1 MLAIRI
7 TKPFSDLKWFCEKL
21 NEYSDKSIYYEHT
34 ESARLHVH
42 GLIVNPTVSTDTM
55 KNWLRKHLGQIP
67 KTDWSFVA
75 KDVNEKFI
83 TYMSKGKLEPK
94 YVSGFSDVQVSSYRD
109 LWEDR
114 PRKQVQT
121 RLSYIVKETPE
132 ERKMRQED
140 MVKEIVRRV
149 QLSED
154 QTTDFIIGTIYRVVS
169 VENRT
174 MLGRYKMRDYYDAV
188 IAKTDY
194 QGWLVNMKKIVSYKD
209 T

>member
-7 TKPFSDLKWFCEKL
+7 TKPFSSLKWFCEKIK
-21 NEYSDKSIYYEHT
+21 EHSDKSIYYEHT
-34 ESARLHVH
+34 ESARPHVH
-42 GLIVNPTVSTDTM
+42 GLIVNPTISTDTM
-55 KNWLRKHLGQIP
+55 KNWLRKHLGPIP

-83 TYMSKGKLEPK
+83 TYMSKGKLEPS
-94 YVSGFSDVQVSSYRD
+94 YVFGFSDGEVNTYRGS
-109 LWEDR
+109 WEDR
-114 PRKQVQT
+114 PRKQMQT
-121 RLSYIVKETPE
+121 KLSYVVKETPD
-132 ERKMRQED
+132 ERRMRQED

-154 QTTDFIIGTIYRVVS
+154 KSTDFIIGTIYRVVS

-188 IAKTDY
+188 TAKVDY
-194 QGWLVNMKKIVSYKD
+194 QGWLVNMRKIIAFRD
-209 T
+209 I